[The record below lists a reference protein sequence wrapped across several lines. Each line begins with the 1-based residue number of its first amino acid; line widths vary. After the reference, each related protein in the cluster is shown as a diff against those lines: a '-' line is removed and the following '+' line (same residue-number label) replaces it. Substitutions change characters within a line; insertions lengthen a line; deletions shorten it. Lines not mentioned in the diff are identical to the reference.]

1 MKGLSVIGFPMFLL
15 ALMLNMNDKQEHS
28 LYAGL
33 VVYFVGAYM
42 TILAPHLVLLSVV
55 LMLLGF
61 VICGAGLV
69 VFAEVE
75 EDEI

>member
-1 MKGLSVIGFPMFLL
+1 MRFLGLPMLFLVL
-15 ALMLNMNDKQEHS
+15 VLEMNDKQEHS

-33 VVYFVGAYM
+33 VVYFAGAYM
-42 TILAPHLVLLSVV
+42 TILIPHLVLLSVV

-61 VICGAGLV
+61 VICGVGLV

-75 EDEI
+75 DAEI

>member
-1 MKGLSVIGFPMFLL
+1 MKRILGLPMLFL
-15 ALMLNMNDKQEHS
+15 ALVLGMNDKQEHS

-55 LMLLGF
+55 FMLLGF
-61 VICGAGLV
+61 VICGVGLV

-75 EDEI
+75 DAEI